1 MIQVVF
7 NEASSSDL
15 SVLPKLTQLEI
26 VNEFQSLVQN
36 LENLDPD
43 RFGRL
48 TREGQE
54 LYRFRTKEYR
64 IYFEK
69 TGDGVKIHRIINKNS
84 LKDFLFRS
92 NLPTVEDEELQKN
105 PAFWELIDQKKPNK
119 LA

>member
-7 NEASSSDL
+7 NEISSSDL
-15 SVLPKLTQLEI
+15 ASLPLMVQLNI
-26 VNEFQSLVQN
+26 VHEFQGLVQN
-36 LENLDPD
+36 LENLDPE

-48 TREGQE
+48 QRENQE
-54 LYRFRTKEYR
+54 MYRFRTKEYR

-69 TGDGVKIHRIINKNS
+69 IEQGVKIHRILSKNT

-105 PAFWELIDQKKPNK
+105 PAFWKLMDQEKPKKT
-119 LA
+119 A

>member
-7 NEASSSDL
+7 NEVSSADL
-15 SVLPKLTQLEI
+15 AALPLMVQLEI
-26 VNEFQSLVQN
+26 VNEFQGLVQN
-36 LENLDPD
+36 LENLDPEK
-43 RFGRL
+43 FGRL
-48 TREGQE
+48 HREGQD

-69 TGDGVKIHRIINKNS
+69 IGEGVKIHRIFSKNT

-105 PAFWELIDQKKPNK
+105 PAFWKLIDQEKTKKT
-119 LA
+119 A